1 MTLSSGSALGSA
13 LISLL
18 VGAVL
23 SAATVP
29 GDLSTYRKFRLGTN
43 LTTVSKQVGA
53 NASQVKT
60 IHRRPV
66 LIQELEWRPQ
76 PFGSGAQTEATREIV
91 FRFHDGELFLI
102 TVSYNRYGTEG
113 LTADDL
119 IEAISATYGVSTRP
133 TAAAR
138 TIQSDYGDTDDV
150 VAEWQDPQYRF
161 QLIRSSY
168 GPTYK
173 LVGAL
178 KRLEVSA
185 QAAIVEA
192 KRLDHEEAPQRDAA
206 RKADEEE
213 AARVELQKARL
224 SNKPKFRP

>member
-1 MTLSSGSALGSA
+1 MTPSRRRFLGSA
-13 LISLL
+13 LVSSL
-18 VGAVL
+18 VAVM
-23 SAATVP
+23 SAATAP
-29 GDLSTYRKFRLGTN
+29 GDLSKYRNFRLGTN
-43 LTTVSKQVGA
+43 LTIVSKQVGA
-53 NASQVKT
+53 NASQVK
-60 IHRRPV
+60 IVHRRPV
-66 LIQELEWRPQ
+66 LIQELEWRPE

-102 TVSYNRYGTEG
+102 TVTYNRYDTEG

-119 IEAISATYGVSTRP
+119 ITAISATYGASKQP
-133 TAAAR
+133 AAAGR
-138 TIQSDYGDTDDV
+138 TTQGLYGDMDDV

-178 KRLEVSA
+178 KRLEASA

-192 KRLDHEEAPQRDAA
+192 KRLDREEAPRREAA
-206 RKADEEE
+206 QKAAEQE
-213 AARVELQKARL
+213 AARVKLEKTRL